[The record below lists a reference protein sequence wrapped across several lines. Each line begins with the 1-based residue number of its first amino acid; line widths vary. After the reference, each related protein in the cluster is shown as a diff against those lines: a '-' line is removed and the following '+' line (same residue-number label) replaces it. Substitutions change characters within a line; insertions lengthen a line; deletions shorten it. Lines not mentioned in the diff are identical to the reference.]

1 MRPKYL
7 FLMIVAGLAVICTPK
22 IPSANGRSPGVRSD
36 DVSVD
41 ALCKDRSGKKNS
53 LSHVEIK
60 YVDSQKRA
68 LETRDGEAI
77 IKFPLAKI
85 KRVSFINS
93 TVNNDGYTKAEIIF
107 SDDSKGIYEVK
118 VKEKGKP
125 LKVVGRAKGG
135 IIEIELLKCKYVE
148 FSTKA
153 QDSIESKTPH
163 PIEKEKTEVKKRIS

>member
-1 MRPKYL
+1 MRKKYL
-7 FLMIVAGLAVICTPK
+7 FLIIVAGLAVICTPK

-36 DVSVD
+36 DVAVD
-41 ALCKDRSGKKNS
+41 AVCKDKSGKKNS
-53 LSHVEIK
+53 VSHVEIK
-60 YVDSQKRA
+60 YVDIQQKT

-77 IKFPLAKI
+77 IKLPLAKI
-85 KRVSFINS
+85 KMVSFKSN

-107 SDDSKGIYEVK
+107 SDGSKETYEIK

-153 QDSIESKTPH
+153 QDSSESGTPY
-163 PIEKEKTEVKKRIS
+163 PVEKR